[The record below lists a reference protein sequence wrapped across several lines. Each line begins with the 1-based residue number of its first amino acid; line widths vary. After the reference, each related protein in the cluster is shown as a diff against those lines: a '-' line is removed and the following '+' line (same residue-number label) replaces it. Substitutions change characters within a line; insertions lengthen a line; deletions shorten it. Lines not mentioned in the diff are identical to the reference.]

1 MILTRRKDKK
11 GMFGILFFF
20 IILFSILIIGFV
32 LVIATGVLGF
42 ASDEITP
49 VMEGIGVVGDTNI
62 SQATTYTFG
71 VTDTLIKSAP
81 WLIAF
86 GYIMALIFSIVLV
99 MGYNYNP
106 NPAFIGFYIALIFL
120 LILGSI
126 IISNTYEDIYT
137 GTDEIALKM
146 QSQTAMSYLILY
158 SPFIMT
164 LIAFI
169 TGIFL
174 FAGNRETGGYV

>member
-1 MILTRRKDKK
+1 MENIRKNKK

-20 IILFSILIIGFV
+20 IILFSILIIGFI
-32 LVIATGVLGF
+32 LVIVTGVLGF

-49 VMEGIGVVGDTNI
+49 VMKDIGMAGDINVSESSTI
-62 SQATTYTFG
+62 VFG

-81 WLIAF
+81 WVIAF
-86 GYIMALIFSIVLV
+86 AYVMALIFSIVLV

-106 NPAFIGFYIALIFL
+106 NPAFIGFYIALILL
-120 LILGSI
+120 LIMGSI
-126 IISNTYEDIYT
+126 IISNAYENIYT
-137 GTDEIALKM
+137 GTDEIALKL